1 MSENRKK
8 KRQKRVKRII
18 WLLVLIML
26 LAGLFYLLVW
36 PQLTA
41 AATTT
46 YDSYTAVRGTISN
59 SLSFSGNISVKNYE
73 TLTSGSE
80 ATVRK
85 VYVAEEQQ
93 VAKDERLVRLSNG
106 ETIKASFDG
115 QVNQISVEEG
125 DTVASGADLIQIV
138 DFSNMKVSLR
148 VDEYSI
154 SQVYVGQECSVNVT
168 ALDLTFDSKITHI
181 NRISASNG
189 TTAYYTV
196 TAEVSVTSDVLPG
209 MQATVTIPQDEA
221 ADAVILNKDALSF
234 DRQNS
239 AYVLTKDENGDMQE
253 TTVEI
258 GVDNDNYVEITAGLA
273 ENDTVY
279 KVAQSTASSSGGL
292 FSGLASLF
300 GGGQSSTQQSS
311 GMPSDFSGMPSDF
324 SGMPSDFGSM
334 PSGFGGGNRK
344 NGGSMP

>member
-1 MSENRKK
+1 MSENVKK
-8 KRQKRVKRII
+8 KRRKRVRKLIGTLVL
-18 WLLVLIML
+18 LLVLG
-26 LAGLFYLLVW
+26 GLFYLLVW

-41 AATTT
+41 SATTT

-59 SLSFSGNISVKNYE
+59 SLSFSGSISVKNYE
-73 TLTSGSE
+73 TLTASSA

-85 VYVAEEQQ
+85 IYVTEEQQ
-93 VAKDERLVRLSNG
+93 VSKDDRLVRLSSG
-106 ETIKASFDG
+106 ETVKAGFDG

-125 DTVASGADLIQIV
+125 DEVSANAELIQIV

-154 SQVYVGQECSVNVT
+154 SQVYVGQECSVSVT

-189 TTAYYTV
+189 STAYYTV

-209 MQATVTIPQDEA
+209 MQATVTIPQEEA

-239 AYVLTKDENGDMQE
+239 AYVLLKDDNGDMQE
-253 TTVEI
+253 TAVEI
-258 GVDNDNYVEITAGLA
+258 GVDNDNYVEIKSGLTA
-273 ENDTVY
+273 DQTVY
-279 KVAQSTASSSGGL
+279 KLAETKASSSGGL
-292 FSGLASLF
+292 LSGLSSLF
-300 GGGQSSTQQSS
+300 GGGTQQQQSTTPNFS
-311 GMPSDFSGMPSDF
+311 QMGGGNMPDFSQMGGGDR
-324 SGMPSDFGSM
+324 GN
-334 PSGFGGGNRK
+334 FGGGNR
-344 NGGSMP
+344 MP